1 MSAPLKRKIALLEA
15 KLAAE
20 KAAHA
25 KTFRIY
31 GDTPSEFVMLK
42 MRHKAATAALEGNDY
57 FEDLELGKA
66 KK

>member
-25 KTFRIY
+25 KTYRIY
-31 GDTPSEFVMLK
+31 SDTLREFVMIK
-42 MRHKAATAALEGNDY
+42 MRHEAATAALEGNDY
-57 FEDLELGKA
+57 FEDLELGEANK
-66 KK
+66 